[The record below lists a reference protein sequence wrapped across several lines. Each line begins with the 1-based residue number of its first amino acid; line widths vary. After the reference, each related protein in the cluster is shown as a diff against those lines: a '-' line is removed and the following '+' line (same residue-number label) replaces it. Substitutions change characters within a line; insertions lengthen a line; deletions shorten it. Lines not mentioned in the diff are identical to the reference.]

1 MSLWGIDRHRIAA
14 ALAAVRPGGTDEW
27 ADEWA
32 DELADD
38 EGSHAGAQP
47 DEPGVLDELFARAIW
62 SVLVEPG
69 DSVAGALI
77 AEVGAVP
84 AARMVIDRVEPAT
97 IVEATR
103 GEITAERARDGL
115 LRWTER
121 LRASDVMRSLES
133 AARCRATM
141 IVPGDAHWPAHVVAL
156 RDSQPVLLWA
166 RGDLE
171 LLRRPGI
178 AIVGARAATGYGEHV
193 AMELAAGLC
202 ARDVV
207 VVSGGAYGIDG
218 MAHRAALASGGA
230 TIAVLAGGID
240 RLYPSGHEALLTRV
254 AEQGLLLSE
263 VPCGAAPTKWRFL
276 QRNRL
281 IAVLAAATVV
291 VEAGRRSGALNTA
304 NHALDA
310 GLPVG
315 VVPGPITSA
324 ASAGCH
330 ALLRTGPV
338 ECVTSV
344 AEIMQLAFESDGV
357 LDIPVPVEPGPV
369 GALPSDEAPV
379 DAAAPCPTSEGSSS
393 DESRAPRA
401 DPLAGRVIDALR
413 PRRGQSPSDLAR
425 AVGEGS
431 DRIRA
436 VLGVLDLE
444 GLASL
449 GADGLWRRS
458 PGAPPDP
465 GRAGSDDAGGAGS
478 DDAGGAGSDA
488 AAEVGVAAAATVAA
502 SAGS

>member
-1 MSLWGIDRHRIAA
+1 MSRWGIDAHRIAA
-14 ALAAVRPGGTDEW
+14 ALAAVRPPGRAVEDALG
-27 ADEWA
+27 
-32 DELADD
+32 DD
-38 EGSHAGAQP
+38 GA
-47 DEPGVLDELFARAIW
+47 DEPGELDTLFSRAIW

-77 AEVGAVP
+77 AAVGPVAS
-84 AARMVIDRVEPAT
+84 ARMVIDRVSPET
-97 IVEATR
+97 ITEATR
-103 GEITAERARDGL
+103 GDVSAERAREGL

-121 LRASDVMRSLES
+121 LRAADVLRSLES
-133 AARCRATM
+133 AARCGARM
-141 IVPGDAHWPAHVVAL
+141 VVPGDAYWPAGMSAL
-156 RDSQPVLLWA
+156 GDSPPVMLWA

-171 LLRRPGI
+171 LLRRPAV

-193 AMELAAGLC
+193 AMEFAAGLC

-263 VPCGAAPTKWRFL
+263 VPCGTPPTKWRFL

-281 IAVLAAATVV
+281 IAALTAATVV
-291 VEAGRRSGALNTA
+291 VEAGRRSGSLNTA
-304 NHALDA
+304 GHALEM

-330 ALLRTGPV
+330 ATLRTHPV
-338 ECVTSV
+338 ACVTSV
-344 AEIMQLAFESDGV
+344 AEIMQLAFEADGV
-357 LDIPVPVEPGPV
+357 LSIPDALTNREDNEEKAEEEEETPAPLQTTEPLQV
-369 GALPSDEAPV
+369 
-379 DAAAPCPTSEGSSS
+379 
-393 DESRAPRA
+393 
-401 DPLAGRVIDALR
+401 RVIDALR
-413 PRRGQSPSDLAR
+413 PRRGQSPAELAR

-436 VLGVLDLE
+436 VLGMLDLE
-444 GLASL
+444 GRAAL
-449 GADGLWRRS
+449 GSDGLWRT
-458 PGAPPDP
+458 AAVQAHAT
-465 GRAGSDDAGGAGS
+465 RAS
-478 DDAGGAGSDA
+478 
-488 AAEVGVAAAATVAA
+488 
-502 SAGS
+502 

>member
-1 MSLWGIDRHRIAA
+1 MSRWGIDAHRIAA
-14 ALAAVRPGGTDEW
+14 ALAAVRPPGRAVEDALG
-27 ADEWA
+27 
-32 DELADD
+32 DD
-38 EGSHAGAQP
+38 GA
-47 DEPGVLDELFARAIW
+47 DEPGELDTLFSRAIW

-77 AEVGAVP
+77 AAVGPVAS
-84 AARMVIDRVEPAT
+84 ARMVIDRVSPET
-97 IVEATR
+97 ITEATR
-103 GEITAERARDGL
+103 GDVSAERAREGL

-121 LRASDVMRSLES
+121 LRAADVLRSLES
-133 AARCRATM
+133 AARCGARM
-141 IVPGDAHWPAHVVAL
+141 VVPGDAYWPAGMSAL
-156 RDSQPVLLWA
+156 GDSPPVMLWA

-171 LLRRPGI
+171 LLRRPAV

-193 AMELAAGLC
+193 AMEFAAGLC

-263 VPCGAAPTKWRFL
+263 VPCGTPPTKWRFL

-281 IAVLAAATVV
+281 IAALSAATVV
-291 VEAGRRSGALNTA
+291 VEAGRRSGSLNTA
-304 NHALDA
+304 GHALEM

-330 ALLRTGPV
+330 ATLRTHPV
-338 ECVTSV
+338 ACVTSV
-344 AEIMQLAFESDGV
+344 AEIMQLAFEADGV
-357 LDIPVPVEPGPV
+357 LPIPDALTKKKENEEKAEEETPPPLQTTEPVQITEPLQV
-369 GALPSDEAPV
+369 
-379 DAAAPCPTSEGSSS
+379 
-393 DESRAPRA
+393 
-401 DPLAGRVIDALR
+401 RVLDALR
-413 PRRGQSPSDLAR
+413 PRRGQSPAELAR

-436 VLGVLDLE
+436 VLGMLDLE
-444 GLASL
+444 GRAAL
-449 GADGLWRRS
+449 GADGLWRT
-458 PGAPPDP
+458 AAV
-465 GRAGSDDAGGAGS
+465 RAH
-478 DDAGGAGSDA
+478 
-488 AAEVGVAAAATVAA
+488 ATRA
-502 SAGS
+502 S

>member
-14 ALAAVRPGGTDEW
+14 ALGAVRPAGAEEW
-27 ADEWA
+27 ADDDGSRDGA
-32 DELADD
+32 EL
-38 EGSHAGAQP
+38 

-77 AEVGAVP
+77 AAVGPVA
-84 AARMVIDRVEPAT
+84 AARLVIDRVGPAT

-103 GEITAERARDGL
+103 GEITEERARDGL

-133 AARCRATM
+133 AARSRATM
-141 IVPGDAHWPAHVVAL
+141 ITPGDAHWPERLVAL
-156 RDSQPVLLWA
+156 RDSQPMLLWA

-171 LLRRPGI
+171 LLRRPGV
-178 AIVGARAATGYGEHV
+178 ALVGARAATGYGEHV

-281 IAVLAAATVV
+281 IAALSAATVV

-315 VVPGPITSA
+315 VVPGPVTSA

-344 AEIMQLAFESDGV
+344 AEVMQLAFGSDGV
-357 LDIPVPVEPGPV
+357 LHIPEPVEPHTMTEP
-369 GALPSDEAPV
+369 APGEV
-379 DAAAPCPTSEGSSS
+379 P
-393 DESRAPRA
+393 RVHRA
-401 DPLAGRVIDALR
+401 DPLQGRVIDALR

-425 AVGEGS
+425 EVGEGA

-449 GADGLWRRS
+449 GADGLWRRVVGAS
-458 PGAPPDP
+458 SGPG
-465 GRAGSDDAGGAGS
+465 
-478 DDAGGAGSDA
+478 
-488 AAEVGVAAAATVAA
+488 
-502 SAGS
+502 